1 MEEREQENEEGGG
14 RRRRRRS
21 LFCNLLSVRGK
32 RRRWWKEMG
41 GYVWLVSLICFF
53 SCYFLYITVV
63 AVVAVGEGK
72 TPGSWFDGRFS
83 RFPAKHTHI
92 PGDAIHCIF
101 VSLRL
106 FKDLFFYLVLS
117 CCCYHFDS
125 TWIMYP
131 LRTSSTRCKWEI
143 WP

>member
-92 PGDAIHCIF
+92 PWRCYSLYVCFFKTFQRPFFILSWIVAVAISIPLGSCI
-101 VSLRL
+101 
-106 FKDLFFYLVLS
+106 
-117 CCCYHFDS
+117 HFEPV
-125 TWIMYP
+125 P
-131 LRTSSTRCKWEI
+131 LGCKWEI